1 MRWHE
6 ASRGLFATA
15 ELLVPL
21 RSVRMS
27 VWDQPGLAASL
38 SGFVGN
44 TTLPSRGPNTFSAL
58 CPMTF
63 PAGKKL
69 ATTNNFPSRDWAWPI
84 PTSRLD
90 FHTIW
95 VKWPAEV
102 TTVSHDSWVMSR
114 AACLTLYG
122 QRATDSNTVIG
133 TLALDGWAVIF
144 GTARRACAS
153 WGPAQSPPRCTKCN
167 SPPING
173 RCTNFI
179 SMWHYN
185 CLWILKRWSCCQHN
199 SAKVGWND
207 WKRCW

>member
-114 AACLTLYG
+114 AACLNPL
-122 QRATDSNTVIG
+122 
-133 TLALDGWAVIF
+133 W
-144 GTARRACAS
+144 
-153 WGPAQSPPRCTKCN
+153 AQSNGQQYGDWYTGPWWVGCYIWYSEESLRELGPR
-167 SPPING
+167 PIP
-173 RCTNFI
+173 
-179 SMWHYN
+179 SSLYQM
-185 CLWILKRWSCCQHN
+185 
-199 SAKVGWND
+199 
-207 WKRCW
+207 